1 MSLLSV
7 GVSILLVLV
16 WLAGNI
22 EVPGWTSS
30 LLSMWFLSGLIL
42 ATLGL
47 QGFYL
52 GRIFE
57 EVKKRPR
64 ILIEEK
70 TSPSAPTK

>member
-7 GVSILLVLV
+7 GVSILLVLA

-64 ILIEEK
+64 IIIEEK
-70 TSPSAPTK
+70 TSSSAPIK